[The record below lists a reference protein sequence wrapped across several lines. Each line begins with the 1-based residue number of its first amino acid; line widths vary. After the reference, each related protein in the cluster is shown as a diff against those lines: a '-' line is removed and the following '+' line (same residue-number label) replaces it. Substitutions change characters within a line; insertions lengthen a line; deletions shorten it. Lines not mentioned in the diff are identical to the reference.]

1 MLNLRMFVRSES
13 KPDSHNDEGALV
25 QQAIDGDQDAFEI
38 LYNQYLEP
46 IYRYVYF
53 RVEDEKEA
61 EDLTEEV
68 FIRAWEGLPRYQHG
82 KYPFMSWVYRIAHN
96 LLVDYHRKRKTMQIS
111 ETQLRYI
118 GASTS
123 SIEEQAAQNHTH
135 GLLHQAIGKLN
146 ADEQQVILLRFIQG
160 LSHQEI
166 SAIIGKS
173 EGACR
178 VIQHRALTNLSRYL
192 KHSQTD

>member
-1 MLNLRMFVRSES
+1 VRSES

-135 GLLHQAIGKLN
+135 GLLHQAIGRLN

>member
-1 MLNLRMFVRSES
+1 MRSHS
-13 KPDSHNDEGALV
+13 PTDSHNDEGALV
-25 QQAIDGDQDAFEI
+25 QQAINGDQDAFEI

-82 KYPFMSWVYRIAHN
+82 KYRFVSWVYRIAHN
-96 LLVDYHRKRKTMQIS
+96 LLVDYRRKRKPIRLSDEHLKHMS
-111 ETQLRYI
+111 SPDS
-118 GASTS
+118 STEDEAAHS
-123 SIEEQAAQNHTH
+123 YNVGLVQQAVEKLTEE
-135 GLLHQAIGKLN
+135 
-146 ADEQQVILLRFIQG
+146 ERQVVLLRFIEG
-160 LSHQEI
+160 LTHLEI

-178 VIQHRALTNLSRYL
+178 VIQHRALTNLSRHL
-192 KHSQTD
+192 RHSD